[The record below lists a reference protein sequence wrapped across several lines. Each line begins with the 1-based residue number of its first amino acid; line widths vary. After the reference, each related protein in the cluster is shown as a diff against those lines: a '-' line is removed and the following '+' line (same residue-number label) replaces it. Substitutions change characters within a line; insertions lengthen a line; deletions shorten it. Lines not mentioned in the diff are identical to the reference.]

1 MKNNKSKFYSVFL
14 RSELLRNTSILIS
27 GTALAQLIPI
37 LLQPILRR
45 YFSPEIFGA
54 YSVYLSLIGILIVIS
69 SFRYELAIILPRKD
83 SEAAGVFFLSVIL
96 NLFFNILLLLFI
108 IFWKTRILLFLN
120 LSEAFADYLYLV
132 PLGTFLFST
141 YQSINF
147 WLIRKKKFFPI
158 SMNKF
163 MRRGF
168 EGTAQIVFKF
178 LQIPHGLIFGDL
190 IGQTANVISGIY
202 QGSKSGLS
210 FRLFSPRKIKYVL
223 HKYSDYPKFN
233 IVPGFMSACSYL
245 LPAIMINKFYSAENT
260 GYFDLS
266 KLLLSI
272 PLALIAS
279 SISNV
284 LLQRVSE
291 KNKLKLSIR
300 KDLISIFIFVAV
312 AVVFEIAIIMF
323 WAEDIFRIFF
333 GNKWEFS
340 GTISKILVWA
350 FVFNFIVS
358 SFNSIFISLNKIKL
372 LSAWQLFYFISILA
386 LFFFNK
392 LSFSNFLKVYVL
404 IEVICCSVSALF
416 IFYVVMNYEKL
427 VSKIMPGKEL

>member
-1 MKNNKSKFYSVFL
+1 MEKDKSKFYSVFI

-83 SEAAGVFFLSVIL
+83 KEAAGVFFLSVIL
-96 NLFFNILLLLFI
+96 NLFFNILLLLI
-108 IFWKTRILLFLN
+108 IILWKRKILLFLN
-120 LSEAFADYLYLV
+120 LSIAFADYLYLV

-141 YQSINF
+141 YQSINY

-158 SMNKF
+158 SLNKF

-168 EGTAQIVFKF
+168 EGSSQIIFKF
-178 LQIPHGLIFGDL
+178 LKISHGLVFGDL
-190 IGQTANVISGIY
+190 IGQSANLISGVY
-202 QGSKSGLS
+202 QGTKSGLS
-210 FRLFSPRKIKYVL
+210 FRLFSPGKIKYVL

-260 GYFDLS
+260 GFFDLS

-272 PLALIAS
+272 PLALVAS

-291 KNKLKLSIR
+291 KSKLKLSIR
-300 KDLISIFIFVAV
+300 KDLISIFIFVALIV
-312 AVVFEIAIIMF
+312 IFEVGIILF
-323 WAEDIFRIFF
+323 WAEDIFKIFF

-340 GTISKILVWA
+340 GSISKILVWA
-350 FVFNFIVS
+350 FAFNFIVS
-358 SFNSIFISLNKIKL
+358 SFSSIFISLNKIKL
-372 LSAWQLFYFISILA
+372 LSVWQLIYFVSILT
-386 LFFFNK
+386 LFFFNN

-404 IEVICCSVSALF
+404 IEVICCSLSTIF
-416 IFYVVMNYEKL
+416 ILYVVTNYERL
-427 VSKIMPGKEL
+427 LPKIIQGEE

>member
-1 MKNNKSKFYSVFL
+1 LEKDKSKFYSVFI

-83 SEAAGVFFLSVIL
+83 KEAAGVFFLSVIL
-96 NLFFNILLLLFI
+96 NLFFNILLLLI
-108 IFWKTRILLFLN
+108 IILWKRKILLFLN
-120 LSEAFADYLYLV
+120 LSIAFADYLYLV

-141 YQSINF
+141 YQSINY

-158 SMNKF
+158 SLNKF

-168 EGTAQIVFKF
+168 EGSSQIIFKF
-178 LQIPHGLIFGDL
+178 LKISHGLVFGDL
-190 IGQTANVISGIY
+190 IGQSANLISGVY
-202 QGSKSGLS
+202 QGTKSGLS
-210 FRLFSPRKIKYVL
+210 FRLFSPGKIKYVL

-260 GYFDLS
+260 GFFDLS

-272 PLALIAS
+272 PLALVAS

-291 KNKLKLSIR
+291 KSKLKLSIR
-300 KDLISIFIFVAV
+300 KDLISIFIFVALIV
-312 AVVFEIAIIMF
+312 IFEVGIILF
-323 WAEDIFRIFF
+323 WAEDIFKIFF

-340 GTISKILVWA
+340 GSISKILVWA
-350 FVFNFIVS
+350 FAFNFIVS
-358 SFNSIFISLNKIKL
+358 SFSSIFISLNKIKL
-372 LSAWQLFYFISILA
+372 LSVWQLIYFVSILT
-386 LFFFNK
+386 LFFFNN

-404 IEVICCSVSALF
+404 IEVICCSLSTIF
-416 IFYVVMNYEKL
+416 ILYVVTNYERL
-427 VSKIMPGKEL
+427 LPKIIQGEE

>member
-1 MKNNKSKFYSVFL
+1 LEKDKSKFYSVFI

-83 SEAAGVFFLSVIL
+83 KEAAGVFFLSVIL
-96 NLFFNILLLLFI
+96 NLFFNILLLLI
-108 IFWKTRILLFLN
+108 IILWKRKILLFLN
-120 LSEAFADYLYLV
+120 LSIAFADYLYLV

-141 YQSINF
+141 YQSINY

-158 SMNKF
+158 SLNKF

-168 EGTAQIVFKF
+168 EGSSQIIFKF
-178 LQIPHGLIFGDL
+178 LKISHGLVFGDL
-190 IGQTANVISGIY
+190 IGQSANLISGVY
-202 QGSKSGLS
+202 QGTKSGLS
-210 FRLFSPRKIKYVL
+210 FRLFSPGKIKYVL

-260 GYFDLS
+260 GFFDLS

-272 PLALIAS
+272 PLALVAS

-291 KNKLKLSIR
+291 KSKLKLSIR
-300 KDLISIFIFVAV
+300 KDLISIFIFVALIV
-312 AVVFEIAIIMF
+312 IFEVGIILF
-323 WAEDIFRIFF
+323 WAEDIFKIFF

-340 GTISKILVWA
+340 GSISKILVWA
-350 FVFNFIVS
+350 FAFNFIVS
-358 SFNSIFISLNKIKL
+358 SFSSIFISLNKIKL
-372 LSAWQLFYFISILA
+372 LSVWQLIYFVSILT
-386 LFFFNK
+386 LFFFNN

-404 IEVICCSVSALF
+404 IEVICCSLSTIF
-416 IFYVVMNYEKL
+416 ILYVVTNYERL
-427 VSKIMPGKEL
+427 LPKIIQGAE